1 MKSSLLKLYIFAF
14 LFIGDFVMFAQE
26 EPGAECED
34 ENGDP
39 IPGCLEDGSSD
50 PVAPINTILIWLALI
65 GISFVVYYFNRGQED
80 KKSLQ

>member
-39 IPGCLEDGSSD
+39 IPGCLENGGD
-50 PVAPINTILIWLALI
+50 PEAPINTKLIWLALL
-65 GISFVVYYFNRGQED
+65 GVSFVVYYFNRKQQD
-80 KKSLQ
+80 KQHLQ

>member
-14 LFIGDFVMFAQE
+14 LFVGDFVMFAE

-34 ENGDP
+34 ENGNP
-39 IPGCLEDGSSD
+39 IEGCLEDGSSD
-50 PVAPINTILIWLALI
+50 PVAPINTKLIWLALI